1 MLFGYRSLK
10 SMANRAKRAHGEDVQ
25 KHSEG
30 SHLFRRDR
38 A

>member
-10 SMANRAKRAHGEDVQ
+10 SMANRAKRAHGEDMH
-25 KHSEG
+25 KYRL
-30 SHLFRRDR
+30 HLFRQDR